1 MARVQLKDIAF
12 ARGGD
17 KGDVATVGIM
27 ALNHDY

>member
-1 MARVQLKDIAF
+1 MARVQLKDIDVS
-12 ARGGD
+12 RGGN